1 MYILVK
7 KFSLRHNNV
16 VYAAGS
22 VVELPDDV
30 AQKRMMMLRKSLKLL
45 ASLRQKLL
53 LRKML
58 KSLAKLRLKSLL
70 LAKRAKS
77 SLLLNLSLKSLRVMM
92 KTCCRRLMKPLPYN
106 ESAEL

>member
-30 AQKRMMMLRKSLKLL
+30 LKSCMMMLRKSLKSL
-45 ASLRQKLL
+45 ASRRRKPL

-58 KSLAKLRLKSLL
+58 QSLAKPRLKSLL
-70 LAKRAKS
+70 LAKRVKS
-77 SLLLNLSLKSLRVMM
+77 SLLLNLSLKSLLAMM